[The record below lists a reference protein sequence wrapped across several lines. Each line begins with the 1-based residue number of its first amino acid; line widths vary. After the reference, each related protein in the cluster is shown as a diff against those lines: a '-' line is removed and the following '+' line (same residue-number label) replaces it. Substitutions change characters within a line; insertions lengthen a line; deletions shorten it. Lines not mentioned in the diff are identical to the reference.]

1 MRDHSSLK
9 VAIWM
14 RIACRA
20 DFSEKLLTSYGV
32 TADLFTQ
39 LGRRQTQPDWLS
51 MSLIACEMICGSV
64 IGVIVGVFV
73 RE

>member
-1 MRDHSSLK
+1 
-9 VAIWM
+9 V
-14 RIACRA
+14 

-64 IGVIVGVFV
+64 IGVIVGV
-73 RE
+73 